1 MFICISQN
9 LFVEMYLYH
18 DQLSIGKSLSWA
30 PLTPL
35 GPWYNPMLF
44 ELNNRTIFLQNQIP
58 WLLMTPIFYGYLV
71 YFLAKK
77 EPKK

>member
-1 MFICISQN
+1 
-9 LFVEMYLYH
+9 MYLYH